1 MVAETSDVHV
11 LCAHTRPVDP
21 ANTQLG
27 VAKRV
32 AGNIGYCLGLGPKS
46 ATREVAGS
54 AFCLLTRVTPPAIV
68 CWIDRSGVRS
78 TRARTA
84 RPVGHV
90 VLIQPRR
97 ATRASLAFV
106 SPETGAC
113 RRRASSM
120 KTLEGHVAVVTGGT
134 FGVGRGIA
142 SALAHCG
149 ARVFVTGR
157 SAHDGS
163 IDERI
168 TGIRCDHRLDAEVTA
183 AFERVAREAHGID
196 ILVNNVW
203 GGYERM
209 VEDGAFTWTKPFWEQ
224 PLWRWDAMF
233 GAGVRAHYHASQLAA
248 RTMVANRRGLI
259 VNISFWA
266 AQKHIANV
274 AYGVSKAATDKMTA
288 DMAIELRPY
297 GVTAVSLY
305 PGLVRT
311 EKVMEAA
318 AWLDLTN
325 SESPEFIG
333 RAVAALAGDPDVMR
347 HTGTVLVAA
356 RLAAEYGFTDIDGKA
371 PRPLTLADV

>member
-1 MVAETSDVHV
+1 M
-11 LCAHTRPVDP
+11 
-21 ANTQLG
+21 Q
-27 VAKRV
+27 
-32 AGNIGYCLGLGPKS
+32 
-46 ATREVAGS
+46 
-54 AFCLLTRVTPPAIV
+54 
-68 CWIDRSGVRS
+68 
-78 TRARTA
+78 
-84 RPVGHV
+84 
-90 VLIQPRR
+90 
-97 ATRASLAFV
+97 
-106 SPETGAC
+106 
-113 RRRASSM
+113 
-120 KTLEGHVAVVTGGT
+120 TLEGRIAVVTGGT
-134 FGVGRGIA
+134 AGVGRGIA
-142 SALAHCG
+142 SELAHGG

-157 SAHDGS
+157 SVQDGEPHDS
-163 IDERI
+163 RI
-168 TGIRCDHRLDAEVTA
+168 TKIRCDHREDEQVAA
-183 AFERVAREAHGID
+183 AFALVSQEAGPID

-209 VEDGAFTWTKPFWEQ
+209 IEDGAFTWAKPFWEQ

-233 GAGVRAHYHASQLAA
+233 SAGVRAHYHASQLAA
-248 RTMVANRRGLI
+248 RSMVAAGRGLI

-288 DMAIELRPY
+288 DMAIELRPH

-318 AWLDLTN
+318 AWLNLTN

-333 RAVAALAGDPDVMR
+333 RAVAALAGDPNVVR

-356 RLAAEYGFTDIDGKA
+356 GLAAEYGFTDIDGKV